1 MAYCHVNTS
10 LLDIVTTIYYLT
22 MPNNGLQSGMFESR
36 PKKKNQEEV
45 DWPPV
50 TLNWPRLEKGLI
62 PRPRRMPDSLSL
74 LHLAN
79 YVAHYRSM
87 FPDSLIDSLDNHDWT
102 LHFGYRTSAIV
113 VTKYTGL
120 ALSRGINPDLA
131 REMADELTAPG
142 TGYEWFHSFA
152 GNWFAYRYLQIQY
165 KNYRYRVSC
174 AAAGKPRSTQ
184 MPYGRL
190 GNRGKKVGHR
200 DRVQDSNAGGR
211 AASQRRGKVVRT
223 ERLSQSK
230 HCSGCGYFVS
240 LKDFTSVRFQSCF
253 RHEHNNRGQMVQRT
267 PFEDLSDDS
276 SDQNDARAMD
286 DDHPSSNDSD
296 AGPSQLRRRPD
307 VDVTISSDHTQ
318 ATDSD
323 AAIDSDVDE
332 DTGHI
337 YNANSEGQDSALED
351 SFVADSLKVPERQ
364 LRTEIHVNH
373 LQEQIRDLQEL
384 KRSSKTPPFNPGKD
398 CSASCQRYTRVSSLP
413 VKVTDAHPSLR
424 QQSIETDQV
433 SAHTQDQGRFKSAR
447 GQHR

>member
-79 YVAHYRSM
+79 YVAHYRSI

-102 LHFGYRTSAIV
+102 LHFGYRT
-113 VTKYTGL
+113 
-120 ALSRGINPDLA
+120 
-131 REMADELTAPG
+131 
-142 TGYEWFHSFA
+142 
-152 GNWFAYRYLQIQY
+152 YLQIQY

-230 HCSGCGYFVS
+230 HCSGCGYF
-240 LKDFTSVRFQSCF
+240 SCF

-296 AGPSQLRRRPD
+296 AGPSQLRRRPVRARRSRTSDCTPAWRDQD

-351 SFVADSLKVPERQ
+351 RFVADSLKVPERQ

-373 LQEQIRDLQEL
+373 LQEQIRDLQEVIN
-384 KRSSKTPPFNPGKD
+384 RSRQARPQNESLPQVSS
-398 CSASCQRYTRVSSLP
+398 SAALRLRRSTRVRTVALHANDIRESLVYQSRSPMPTQVSDSSR
-413 VKVTDAHPSLR
+413 LR
-424 QQSIETDQV
+424 QTRSAPTRKTKAV
-433 SAHTQDQGRFKSAR
+433 SRAREVSTGDRPRTRARKPLSDTVYPPPSGRS
-447 GQHR
+447 